1 MDDEREAF
9 FKRASNWHG
18 GEPESWE
25 KTHDEFGNYI
35 GSGRSN
41 NAPPYTAP
49 LYGAQPAP
57 PQQNAAPF
65 RQQAY
70 GGNAMAVER
79 EINSKVSFNGYTA
92 PPKAEREKAQPTDL
106 SDMSKYIPPDVYD
119 NFIIYRPQNSADVE
133 KLIDYL
139 RSRKPAIV
147 DLDPICDSPDAQRV
161 LDFTSGAVYA
171 LGGKIAAIK
180 PNLFLIVSDKGKISQ
195 SD

>member
-1 MDDEREAF
+1 MRKLF
-9 FKRASNWHG
+9 FTIQLINEKRQLKNLVPKYKSLKPISH
-18 GEPESWE
+18 
-25 KTHDEFGNYI
+25 HQ
-35 GSGRSN
+35 
-41 NAPPYTAP
+41 
-49 LYGAQPAP
+49 LQ
-57 PQQNAAPF
+57 
-65 RQQAY
+65 
-70 GGNAMAVER
+70 MM
-79 EINSKVSFNGYTA
+79 INSKVNFNGYTA
-92 PPKAEREKAQPTDL
+92 PPKAEKEKAQPMDL
-106 SDMSKYIPPDVYD
+106 SDMGKYIPPDVYD

>member
-1 MDDEREAF
+1 MDDDREAF
-9 FKRASNWHG
+9 FRRASNWHG

-25 KTHDEFGNYI
+25 KTHDEYGNYI
-35 GSGRSN
+35 GSGRSGN
-41 NAPPYTAP
+41 VPPP
-49 LYGAQPAP
+49 FNAQPASPQPNAEP
-57 PQQNAAPF
+57 PCQQT
-65 RQQAY
+65 Y
-70 GGNAMAVER
+70 GGNATSVER
-79 EINSKVSFNGYTA
+79 EINSKVNFNGYTA
-92 PPKAEREKAQPTDL
+92 PPKAEKEKAQPMDL
-106 SDMSKYIPPDVYD
+106 SDMGKYIPPDVYD

-180 PNLFLIVSDKGKISQ
+180 PNLFLIVSVKRKISI